1 MTWLKIKSICQKT
14 ILKNYLS
21 FWPPDLFLIHLQFPN
36 LLRKN
41 CCNME
46 YFPEAVWVIGSWLVT
61 RFFDYVWLVFYFQNF
76 YAKEEGGIENISLS
90 FCRMKSAN

>member
-1 MTWLKIKSICQKT
+1 
-14 ILKNYLS
+14 
-21 FWPPDLFLIHLQFPN
+21 
-36 LLRKN
+36 
-41 CCNME
+41 ME